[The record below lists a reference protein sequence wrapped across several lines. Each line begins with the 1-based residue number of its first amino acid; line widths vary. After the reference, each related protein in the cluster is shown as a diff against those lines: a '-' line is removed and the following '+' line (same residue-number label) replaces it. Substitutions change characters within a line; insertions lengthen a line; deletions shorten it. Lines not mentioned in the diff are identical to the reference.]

1 MGCKSNTQAQRAYI
15 RRMGIA
21 MTAYLVSLFSGEYL
35 VSRELVAGPVVWL
48 LGLLPGLAIIGAFY
62 AIAKLITETQD
73 EFIRMLIV
81 RQTLV
86 ATGVALSA
94 ATIWGFLENFELVPH
109 VDAYWVAILWF
120 LGFGIGALSNRI
132 TYGAWGQLR

>member
-1 MGCKSNTQAQRAYI
+1 MVCTSNQQAQRAYLK
-15 RRMGIA
+15 RMGISMA
-21 MTAYLVSLFSGEYL
+21 VYIAALFTGEYL
-35 VSRELVAGPVVWL
+35 VGRELVDRPVVWL
-48 LGLLPGLAIIGAFY
+48 LGLLPGLAIVGAFY
-62 AIAKLITETQD
+62 AIGKLITETPD

-86 ATGVALSA
+86 ATGFALSL

-120 LGFGIGALSNRI
+120 LGFGIGAVSNRI